1 MDERSQA
8 VVMTIDGKTRGN
20 RAAIY
25 ARVSDKSQDTE
36 DKTSLSEQIADMEA
50 YCERMGLIIAAR
62 YQEVGR
68 SWSKKRPEFQRMLA
82 DASDARFDVIVC
94 WKMDRLSR
102 GMYPAAALMEV
113 VEAHQMRLESV
124 LDPIDMKMFGILAAI
139 GKIELDN
146 IRERTSMGRRGKA
159 KQGRMP
165 NGSVP
170 YGYRTGEDGRPV
182 VYEPE
187 AEIVQRIFH
196 LYVHEGMVGLEIARQ
211 LARDNAPTW
220 RPGSRWQNSYV
231 HTLLGKEVYKG
242 TWWYGKARW
251 IATEGRDRVIRQPED
266 TWIGVPFPPLVDE
279 QTWDRAQAIK
289 KYRTSLSKR
298 NTKVFYL
305 LQRLVR
311 CAECGLLFACRS
323 KTRTTVKRKDKT
335 YSYNFKTPQRHYHCY
350 GMQREHLRCRQR
362 PYIRADRLEE
372 LVWREVKTVVQN
384 PDLIVEGMESLGE
397 RGDGGLAKRIAGA
410 ERDLR
415 KVQAE
420 EDRAISLFVSGK
432 ITEGQL
438 DQQRKPIQERLKDAR
453 AKLDDYR
460 VQETMAI
467 EKQVLMSNVAE
478 WAVKVGDG
486 LDGLPPEERREVLR
500 LIVDQIA
507 IDRDNNVTIT
517 LGIPTQEFVSIEKEG
532 SRTTRAGG
540 PWVVRPCHADRRGH
554 A

>member
-1 MDERSQA
+1 MA
-8 VVMTIDGKTRGN
+8 MTIDGKTGGN

-36 DKTSLSEQIADMEA
+36 DKTSLSEQMADMEA
-50 YCERMGLIIAAR
+50 YCERMGLIIVAR

-68 SWSKKRPEFQRMLA
+68 GWSKKRPEFQRMLA

-113 VEAHQMRLESV
+113 VEAHQIRLESV
-124 LDPIDMKMFGILAAI
+124 MDPIDMKMFGIMAAI

-170 YGYRTGEDGRPV
+170 YGYRIGEDGRPV

-187 AEIVQRIFH
+187 AEIVQRIFR
-196 LYVHEGMVGLEIARQ
+196 LYVLEGAVGLEIARQ
-211 LARDNAPTW
+211 LARDNAPTC

-231 HTLLGKEVYKG
+231 HALLGKEVYKG
-242 TWWYGKARW
+242 IWWYGKARW

-279 QTWDRAQAIK
+279 QMWDRAQAIK
-289 KYRTSLSKR
+289 KDRTSLSKR

-305 LQRLVR
+305 LQRLLR

-350 GMQREHLRCRQR
+350 GMQREDLKCRQR

-415 KVQAE
+415 KVQTE
-420 EDRAISLFVSGK
+420 EDRAITLFVSGK

-438 DQQRKPIQERLKDAR
+438 DQQRKLIHERLKDAR

-460 VQETMAI
+460 AQETMAI
-467 EKQVLMSNVAE
+467 EKQVLMSNVAD

-517 LGIPTQEFVSIEKEG
+517 LGIPTQDFVSIEKEG
-532 SRTTRAGG
+532 SRRQ
-540 PWVVRPCHADRRGH
+540 
-554 A
+554 

>member
-1 MDERSQA
+1 MVSEATGERRQA
-8 VVMTIDGKTRGN
+8 VVMTIDGKIKGN

-50 YCERMGLIIAAR
+50 YCERMGLIIVAR

-113 VEAHQMRLESV
+113 VEAHQIRLESV
-124 LDPIDMKMFGILAAI
+124 MDPIDMKMFGIMAAI

-170 YGYRTGEDGRPV
+170 YGYRIGEDGRPV

-242 TWWYGKARW
+242 SWWYGKARW

-279 QTWDRAQAIK
+279 QTWDRAQAVK
-289 KYRTSLSKR
+289 KDRTSLSKR

-305 LQRLVR
+305 LQRLLR

-323 KTRTTVKRKDKT
+323 KTRATVKRKDKT
-335 YSYNFKTPQRHYHCY
+335 YSYNFKTPQRHYHFY
-350 GMQREHLRCRQR
+350 GMQREDLKCRQR

-384 PDLIVEGMESLGE
+384 PDLIVEGLESLGE
-397 RGDGGLAKRIAGA
+397 RGDGGLPKRIAGA

-415 KVQAE
+415 KVQTE

-438 DQQRKPIQERLKDAR
+438 DQQRKPIHERLKDAR

-460 VQETMAI
+460 AQETMAI
-467 EKQVLMSNVAE
+467 EKQVLMSNVAD

-517 LGIPTQEFVSIEKEG
+517 LGIPTQEFVPIEKEG
-532 SRTTRAGG
+532 SRTI
-540 PWVVRPCHADRRGH
+540 
-554 A
+554 

>member
-1 MDERSQA
+1 
-8 VVMTIDGKTRGN
+8 
-20 RAAIY
+20 
-25 ARVSDKSQDTE
+25 
-36 DKTSLSEQIADMEA
+36 MEA
-50 YCERMGLIIAAR
+50 YCERMGLTIVAR
-62 YQEVGR
+62 FQEVGR
-68 SWSKKRPEFQRMLA
+68 GGSKKRPEFQRMLA
-82 DASDARFDVIVC
+82 DASDGRFDAIVC

-113 VEAHQMRLESV
+113 VEAHQIRLESV
-124 LDPIDMKMFGILAAI
+124 MDPIDMKMFGIMAAI

-187 AEIVQRIFH
+187 AEIVQLIFH

-251 IATEGRDRVIRQPED
+251 IATEGRDRVIKQPED

-289 KYRTSLSKR
+289 KQRASLSKR
-298 NTKVFYL
+298 NTRVFFL
-305 LQRLVR
+305 LQHLVK
-311 CAECGLLFACRS
+311 CAECGLLFGCRS
-323 KTRTTVKRKDKT
+323 KTRGTAKYKDRK

-350 GMQREHLRCRQR
+350 GMQRDHLKCRQR

-384 PDLIVEGMESLGE
+384 PDLIVEGIESLGKRE
-397 RGDGGLAKRIAGA
+397 DGGGLSKRIAGA
-410 ERDLR
+410 EREHR
-415 KVQAE
+415 RVQTE
-420 EDRAISLFVSGK
+420 EDRAITLFVSGK
-432 ITEGQL
+432 ITESHL
-438 DQQRKPIQERLKDAR
+438 DHQRKLIHERLEAAR
-453 AKLDDYR
+453 ARLENYR
-460 VQETMAI
+460 AQETMAI
-467 EKQVLMSNVAE
+467 EKQLLMANVAE
-478 WAVKVGDG
+478 WAGKVGDG
-486 LDGLPPEERREVLR
+486 LDNLPPEDRQEVLR
-500 LIVDQIA
+500 LVVDQIA

-517 LGIPTQEFVSIEKEG
+517 LGIPTQGLVSIEKEA
-532 SRTTRAGG
+532 SRTI
-540 PWVVRPCHADRRGH
+540 
-554 A
+554 

>member
-1 MDERSQA
+1 M
-8 VVMTIDGKTRGN
+8 VMTIDGKIKGN

-50 YCERMGLIIAAR
+50 YCERMGLIIVAR

-113 VEAHQMRLESV
+113 VEAHQIRLESV
-124 LDPIDMKMFGILAAI
+124 MDPIDMKMFGIMAAI

-170 YGYRTGEDGRPV
+170 YGYRIGEDGRPV

-242 TWWYGKARW
+242 SWWYGKARW

-279 QTWDRAQAIK
+279 QTWDRAQAVK
-289 KYRTSLSKR
+289 KDRTSLSKR

-305 LQRLVR
+305 LQRLLR

-323 KTRTTVKRKDKT
+323 KTRATVKRKDKT
-335 YSYNFKTPQRHYHCY
+335 YSYNFKTPQRHYHFY
-350 GMQREHLRCRQR
+350 GMQREDLKCRQR

-384 PDLIVEGMESLGE
+384 PDLIVEGLESLEE
-397 RGDGGLAKRIAGA
+397 RGDGGLPKRIAGA

-415 KVQAE
+415 KVQTE

-438 DQQRKPIQERLKDAR
+438 DQQRKPIHERLKDAR

-460 VQETMAI
+460 AQETTAI
-467 EKQVLMSNVAE
+467 EKQVLMSNVAD

-517 LGIPTQEFVSIEKEG
+517 LGIPTQEFVPIEKEG
-532 SRTTRAGG
+532 SRTI
-540 PWVVRPCHADRRGH
+540 
-554 A
+554 